1 MRRLFAR
8 LVARSA
14 PAAGVAGW
22 RRPPIETG
30 RSRLIAIG
38 AGFALLFAI
47 MAGRLIELTL
57 LREGEEPRLTASD
70 ARTPAERADIVDR
83 NGILLATSLK
93 TASLYANPKRV
104 LDADAAARDLA
115 KALPGLERR
124 DLAEK
129 LASDKTFVWI
139 KRGLTPGEQNA
150 VHRLGIPGLAFQ
162 EEYRRV
168 YPHGRL
174 AAHVLGFSNVDNEGL
189 AGVEKGLEGLL
200 KTPVRDLAGPLALSI
215 DVRVQHVLTEE
226 LTEAV
231 AQFQAIGAAALVTDV
246 TTGEIVA
253 LVSLP
258 DFDPNH
264 PGVMPKDALFN
275 RATLGIYEMGST
287 FKAFTVAMALDSG
300 AASLAT
306 RYDATEPMKISRF
319 VINDYHAKRRVLSV
333 PEVFLYSSNI
343 GAAKMALDV
352 GTKRQQSYLRAFGL
366 LEPATLELPEVGK
379 PMSPSPAQWREIN
392 TVTVAYGHGVAV
404 SPVQLAEGVGAI
416 VNNGVRM
423 PSTLVKRPADA
434 PLAGKRVISP
444 EASRDM
450 RQLMHQ
456 VVSKGTGTKAAVP
469 GYSVGGKTGTAEKTG
484 IGGYRTRALLSSFV
498 GTFPIA
504 APKYLVVVILDEPKG
519 NPRTQ
524 GYATGGWTAAPVVGR
539 VVARIGPL
547 LGVAPNAPDDVLPE
561 RTVVAASAPAGGSRV
576 SR

>member
-8 LVARSA
+8 LVTRSA

-38 AGFALLFAI
+38 AGFTLLFTI
-47 MAGRLIELTL
+47 MAGRLIDLTL

-83 NGILLATSLK
+83 NGTLLATSLK

-104 LDADAAARDLA
+104 LDADTAARDLA
-115 KALPGLERR
+115 KALPGLDRR

-150 VHRLGIPGLAFQ
+150 VHRLGLPGLAFQ

-215 DVRVQHVLTEE
+215 DLRVQHVLTEE
-226 LTEAV
+226 LAEAV
-231 AQFQAIGAAALVTDV
+231 GQFQAIGAAALVTDV

-264 PGVMPKDALFN
+264 PGAMPKDALFN
-275 RATLGIYEMGST
+275 RVTLGIYEMGST
-287 FKAFTVAMALDSG
+287 FKAFTVAMAIDSG
-300 AASLAT
+300 AASLAS

-319 VINDYHAKRRVLSV
+319 VINDYHAKRRVLTV

-423 PSTLVKRPADA
+423 PSTLIKRPADA

-456 VVSKGTGTKAAVP
+456 VVNKGTGTKAAAP

-484 IGGYRTRALLSSFV
+484 VGGYRTRALLSSFV
-498 GTFPIA
+498 GVFPIA

-561 RTVVAASAPAGGSRV
+561 RTVMAASAPAGGSRV